1 MIGQTISHYEILEK
15 LGEGGMGVVYK
26 AMDTKLQR
34 AVALKF
40 LPLQQSASEEDKARF
55 IREAQ
60 AASTMNHPNICTI
73 YSIEEHEGTSDAGS
87 PAAKQLFIAM
97 EYVDGQ
103 TLRDRKQSYSIKQ
116 VIDIGSQIAD
126 GLAAAHAHG
135 IVHRDIKPENIMIRK
150 DGIVQ
155 IMDFGLAKLQ
165 QKAGTSRLTKAGST
179 IGTLG
184 YMSPEQVQGDE
195 VDHRTD
201 IFSLGVVLY
210 ELLGGQLPF
219 KGVHETAILYEIVN
233 VDAPPLSS
241 IRPDIDPE
249 LDRIILECLDKDRD
263 ERYQSAKEL
272 SKDLKRFKRES
283 GRQRIS
289 RTSMVREAYTPPST
303 TGEIISRPSGVISPE
318 PVPPAEHRRAAFI
331 NRRKMPW
338 LIASIS
344 ILVAAASIVYVTVFM
359 PVSDRQVIR
368 SFVMAPANTRF
379 NTELGGHL
387 AISPNGQILAFV
399 ATDSTGKDQLW
410 VRTLSSLAPLPLP
423 GTDGVSQPF
432 WSPDSRHIGFFA
444 NGKLKRIEASGGP
457 ALTICDAPQ
466 GRGGSWNRDGI
477 IVFAPSNAAGLSK
490 VAAAGGIPVPI
501 TTLDSSRQEVNHRW
515 PWFLP
520 DGEHFLYV
528 DQTSNAGQS
537 ENDAIFVGSLD
548 STVHKLVVHA
558 ASNMAFASGR
568 LLFLRQENLVAQTFN
583 TSALELEG
591 EAVPI
596 AEQIVYSSLRSK
608 GIFSVSQNGILL
620 YQSGTELAAQLT
632 WFDRQGKSIST
643 VGDKRSL
650 YTASLSSDGKRI
662 AVDSFDPQSKNT
674 DIWLYDLTR
683 GVTTRFT
690 YDQATDVIPVW
701 SPDGKTLIFGSD
713 RKGHNDLYRKN
724 SNGTGTEEVVWES
737 SLNKFA
743 TSWSAD
749 GNYLSVSTTGDPKT
763 KWDIWILPLTGDRT
777 PMKFLQTEFSEW
789 IGSFSP
795 DARWIVYMSNESG
808 RYEVYVRPFQAE
820 GGKWQISTS
829 GGDSPLWSR
838 DGRKIYFVTGAKF
851 MEVDVSTTGSTFQ
864 ASTPRTVF
872 ELEHGQVDFRDVT
885 ADGQRILLNVISG
898 EVSAPATLVTNWDM
912 DAKKR

>member
-1 MIGQTISHYEILEK
+1 MVGKTVSHYQILEK

-73 YSIEEHEGTSDAGS
+73 YSIEEHEM
-87 PAAKQLFIAM
+87 PADSGVPEGKQLFIAM
-97 EYVDGQ
+97 EFVDGQ
-103 TLRDRKQSYSIKQ
+103 TLRERKQSYSIKQ
-116 VIDIGSQIAD
+116 VIDIGTQIAD
-126 GLAAAHAHG
+126 GLAAAHEHG

-241 IRPDIDPE
+241 VRQDIDPE
-249 LDRIILECLDKDRD
+249 LDRIVLECLDKDRD

-289 RTSMVREAYTPPST
+289 RTSVVRQAYSPSPT
-303 TGEIISRPSGVISPE
+303 TEDIVSRPSGVMQPDLPE
-318 PVPPAEHRRAAFI
+318 PAKARRISFASS
-331 NRRKMPW
+331 RKLPW
-338 LIASIS
+338 LIAGVSV
-344 ILVAAASIVYVTVFM
+344 LVAAASIVYFTLFR
-359 PVSDRQVIR
+359 PASDEQVIR
-368 SFVMAPANTRF
+368 SLIAPPGNTKF
-379 NTELGGHL
+379 NTEFGGHI
-387 AISPNGQILAFV
+387 AISPNGQIMAFV
-399 ATDSTGKDQLW
+399 ATDSTGRDHLW

-423 GTDGVSQPF
+423 GTEDASQPF

-444 NGKLKRIEASGGP
+444 GGKLKRIEASGGP
-457 ALTICDAPQ
+457 ALTICEAPQ
-466 GRGGSWNRDGI
+466 GRGGSWNKDGI

-537 ENDAIFVGSLD
+537 ENDAIYAGSLD

-558 ASNMAFASGR
+558 ASNMAYAAGR
-568 LLFLRQENLVAQTFN
+568 LLFLRQENLVAQPFN
-583 TSALELEG
+583 TGTLELEG

-596 AEQIVYSSLRSK
+596 AEQVVYSPLRSK

-620 YQSGTELAAQLT
+620 YQSGAEQETHLS
-632 WFDRQGKSIST
+632 WFDRQGRKISD
-643 VGDKRSL
+643 VGDKTSL
-650 YTASLSSDGKRI
+650 YVALLSPDGKKMLF
-662 AVDSFDPQSKNT
+662 DSFDRQSKNT
-674 DIWLYDLTR
+674 DVWVYDLSR
-683 GVTTRFT
+683 GATTRLT
-690 YDQATDVIPVW
+690 YDQGTDVTPVW
-701 SPDGKTLIFGSD
+701 SPDGKTIVFSSD
-713 RKGHNDLYRKN
+713 RKGHQDLYRKN
-724 SNGTGTEEVVWES
+724 ANGTGTEEVLWES
-737 SLNKFA
+737 NLNKFA
-743 TSWSAD
+743 TAWSAD
-749 GNYLSVSTTGDPKT
+749 GKYVSVSVTGDPKT
-763 KWDIWILPLTGDRT
+763 KWDLWIVPMTGDRT
-777 PMKFLQTEFSEW
+777 PVKFLQTDFSEW
-789 IGSFSP
+789 VGSFSP
-795 DARWIVYMSNESG
+795 DSRWIVYMSNESG
-808 RYEVYVRPFQAE
+808 RYEVYVRPFQGE
-820 GGKWQISTS
+820 GGKWQISTN
-829 GGDSPLWSR
+829 GGDSPSWSR
-838 DGRKIYFVTGAKF
+838 DGKKIYFVSGARF
-851 MEVDVSTTGSTFQ
+851 MEVDVSTVGSVFQ
-864 ASTPRTVF
+864 ASAPREVF
-872 ELEHGQVDFRDVT
+872 ELETGQIDFRDLT
-885 ADGQRILLNVISG
+885 ADGQRILLNVTSG
-898 EVSAPATLVTNWDM
+898 QTASPVTLVTHWDL
-912 DAKKR
+912 DARKR